1 MKTALLQSNSPA
13 AGFTL
18 IELVL
23 ALAIAAIVLVAI
35 NSVLF
40 GALHLRNSTV
50 AIAEQTLPVERAVE
64 SIKNDLVCIRPPST
78 NGYIGVMGTD
88 TNAVGVSQSPILEI
102 YTSSGRIS
110 DDLPWGDIQ
119 QVFWWL
125 QAPTNNSTSGRDL
138 IRGVNRNL
146 LATAPATPEAHCILH
161 NVSDMHLSFYDGTNW
176 EPTWSVTLSNVPQA
190 IKVFLTF
197 SKPPDGTPT
206 SPPMQFLVP
215 IITQLSTN
223 M

>member
-1 MKTALLQSNSPA
+1 MKTALIHGHDGA
-13 AGFTL
+13 AFTL

-23 ALAIAAIVLVAI
+23 ALAIAGVVLAAI

-40 GALHLRNSTV
+40 GALHLHSSTV
-50 AIAEQTLPVERAVE
+50 AIAEQTLPVERAVD
-64 SIKNDLVCIRPPST
+64 SIKSDLVCIRPPST

-88 TNAVGVSQSPILEI
+88 TNAVGVSQPLILEAF
-102 YTSSGRIS
+102 TSSGRIS

-125 QAPTNNSTSGRDL
+125 QAPSNNLTSGHDL

-146 LATAPATPEAHCILH
+146 LATTPETPEAHVLLH
-161 NVSDMHLSFYDGTNW
+161 NVQDMHLSFYDGTNW
-176 EPTWSVTLSNVPQA
+176 NPTWSVTLSNVPEA

-206 SPPMQFLVP
+206 IPPLQFLVP